1 MDSDGTDGA
10 AVRWDGCRAIL
21 LVLTVWA
28 STGRAADPVAGGGF
42 LPLDLG
48 DAVVGNYVF
57 ADDAILRPFIAGLR
71 DPDGVQVTRHHP
83 PRPGRDA
90 DDHATM
96 HPGLWLG
103 FGAVSGT
110 DLWRNRGRIVH
121 ERFAPTPSRSDGVLR
136 FGTESALLDESG
148 RPLGRLEQRVRVGRQ
163 PAGTL
168 VLWIATFHAVGE
180 PLEFGDQEEMGF
192 GVRVAAGMA
201 EKDGGRVVNAAGLET
216 AAGAWGRPA
225 DWCDLSGVVDGRPAG
240 VTVMASPRNFRPAWW
255 HVRDYGLAVANPFGR
270 AALAHGEP
278 SRVFVRPGEPLRLT
292 FGVMARGT
300 ATAADAWEAF
310 LAAEAEELAAPRR

>member
-1 MDSDGTDGA
+1 MKSGRTDRGT
-10 AVRWDGCRAIL
+10 VRWGGCRAIL
-21 LVLTVWA
+21 LALTAWA
-28 STGRAADPVAGGGF
+28 STVRAADPLAAGSP

-48 DAVVGNYVF
+48 DAVVGSYVF
-57 ADDAILRPFIAGLR
+57 ADETIFRPSITGLR
-71 DPDGVQVTRHHP
+71 EPGGVQVTRHHP

-96 HPGLWLG
+96 HPGVWLG

-121 ERFAPTPSRSDGVLR
+121 ERFAPLPSRGDGVLR
-136 FGTESALLDESG
+136 FGTESSLLDEAG
-148 RPLGRLEQRVRVGRQ
+148 RRLGRLEQRVRVGRE
-163 PAGTL
+163 PGGTL
-168 VLWIATFHAVGE
+168 VVWTATFHALGE

-192 GVRVAAGMA
+192 GVRVATGMA
-201 EKDGGRVVNAAGLET
+201 EKEGGRVVNATGVET
-216 AAGAWGRPA
+216 AAAAWGRPA
-225 DWCDLSGVVDGRPAG
+225 DWCDLSGLVDGQPAG
-240 VTVMASPRNFRPAWW
+240 ATVMASPRNFRPAWW

-270 AALAHGEP
+270 AALGRGEP

-300 ATAADAWEAF
+300 GTAADAWRAF
-310 LAAEAEELAAPRR
+310 LTAEADELAAPLR